1 MKKTQR
7 LELEAIAGF
16 VNDAGT
22 LKLRIQDAE
31 CIGRNYDQI
40 EQRAYPPMSSL
51 TQADMIKQM
60 AERQNEMLAK
70 LQPMVDGI
78 VNDPN
83 DPRAKMM
90 QQVMGMF
97 GGLPPA
103 HNVDAMHADV
113 LQGDTIS
120 QQPSD
125 YRGIEVEITE
135 EAANP
140 AESAKW
146 ISVNFGRL
154 IPGFVEAAKYSYS
167 ILEDEQHDEACAAAY
182 LVKNPS
188 DQDFL
193 DRIRILSMEIGPEY
207 RYVFSLETPSS
218 HLEEHG
224 MYAVFN
230 SDKLLACGEYDVI
243 AELTDGPHDEDDED

>member
-16 VNDAGT
+16 VNDSGK
-22 LKLRIQDAE
+22 LKLHVPDAE

-40 EQRAYPPMSSL
+40 EQLAYPPMNSSA
-51 TQADMIKQM
+51 QADMFKQM
-60 AERQNEMLAK
+60 AESQNAMLAK
-70 LQPMVDGI
+70 LKPMVDGI

-97 GGLPPA
+97 GGLPVA

-113 LQGDTIS
+113 LRGETIS
-120 QQPSD
+120 QPLSNYD
-125 YRGIEVEITE
+125 GIEVELSEDAT
-135 EAANP
+135 NP

-146 ISVNFGRL
+146 ISANFGQL
-154 IPGFVEAAKYSYS
+154 IPGFIEAAKYSYS
-167 ILEDEQHDEACAAAY
+167 TLEHEHHDGNSAAAY
-182 LVKNPS
+182 IIDNPS
-188 DQDFL
+188 DQDLL
-193 DRIRILSMEIGPEY
+193 DRIRILSMEIGPER

-218 HLEEHG
+218 HLDEHG
-224 MYAVFN
+224 MYAVFD

-243 AELTDGPHDEDDED
+243 AELDDGPYDDEDAD